1 MNKYFVDVTDAA
13 QSDLKE
19 IVSYISIELK
29 NPVSAKR
36 LLTKFKDSILN
47 LEEMPKRQNLVKDEV
62 LSSRGIRRLLVDN
75 YMIFYVVDDSKNKV
89 TAIRILYARR
99 DWESLI

>member
-1 MNKYFVDVTDAA
+1 MKKYFVDVTDAA

-29 NPVSAKR
+29 NPTSAKR
-36 LLTKFKDSILN
+36 LLAKFKDNILS

-62 LSSRGIRRLLVDN
+62 LSSRGIRRLLIDN

-89 TAIRILYARR
+89 TVIRILYARR

>member
-1 MNKYFVDVTDAA
+1 MNKYFVEVTDTA

-29 NPVSAKR
+29 NPISAKR
-36 LLTKFKDSILN
+36 LLTKFKDNILS
-47 LEEMPKRQNLVKDEV
+47 LEEMPKRQNLVNDEV

-89 TAIRILYARR
+89 TVIRTLYARR